1 MSSKKVRSAIITTE
15 RLYLV
20 KITEKYF
27 EDLYSL
33 LSNKEVQRYF
43 PSTLSREETKNFY
56 GKIQKRYK
64 DDGFCFLAVI
74 RKQDNVFL
82 GICGL
87 LKQEI
92 DNKVETEI
100 GYRFLNKY
108 WGNGFATEAVK
119 GCVRYVKEKQLFKKL
134 IILSIPQ
141 NTPSIKVAERA
152 GFAYL
157 NDTTFQGLTHRIYQI
172 KL

>member
-1 MSSKKVRSAIITTE
+1 MRSAIITTE
-15 RLYLV
+15 RLYLE
-20 KITEKYF
+20 KIRKKHF

-33 LSNKEVQRYF
+33 LSNKEVQKYF
-43 PSTLSREETKNFY
+43 PSTLSREETRNFY
-56 GKIQKRYK
+56 GEIQKRYK

-74 RKQDNVFL
+74 RKQDDAFI

-100 GYRFLNKY
+100 GYRFLNEY

-119 GCVRYVKEKQLFKKL
+119 GCVRYVKENKLFKKL

-141 NTPSIKVAERA
+141 NTPSIEVAGRA
-152 GFAYL
+152 GFSYL
-157 NDTTFQGLTHRIYQI
+157 KDTVFHDLTHNIYMI
-172 KL
+172 EIGKMT

>member
-1 MSSKKVRSAIITTE
+1 MKSAIITTE
-15 RLYLV
+15 RLYLE
-20 KITEKYF
+20 KIRERHF

-33 LSNKEVQRYF
+33 LSNKEVQKYF

-74 RKQDNVFL
+74 RKQDDVFL

-119 GCVRYVKEKQLFKKL
+119 GCVKYVKEKQLFNKL
-134 IILSIPQ
+134 IILSIPK
-141 NTPSIKVAERA
+141 NKPSIKVAERA

-157 NDTTFQGLTHRIYQI
+157 KDTLFHGLTHNIYMI
-172 KL
+172 KIGKMT